1 MQRMLEALLPDWVTR
16 VVVFLEP
23 INTGWGTEKLGKL
36 CREVMGV
43 EPDHSTCYLFANRKQ
58 DTLVMYLRCHDGDQ
72 TLMKRLEKG
81 AFLLPASEEGRK
93 PYVVLRPA
101 MLARLFRA

>member
-1 MQRMLEALLPDWVTR
+1 
-16 VVVFLEP
+16 
-23 INTGWGTEKLGKL
+23 
-36 CREVMGV
+36 
-43 EPDHSTCYLFANRKQ
+43 
-58 DTLVMYLRCHDGDQ
+58 
-72 TLMKRLEKG
+72 MKRLEKG